1 MVTLYWGYLQLQRCI
16 GTDLIASLNSVPP
29 DVESLRVYLLLP
41 LYHEFLQPKFFEELQ
56 CRFASALLSLKP
68 DAGGRVYGKLQ
79 LLTFK
84 RKENN
89 NINNAIPDMWLA
101 STKTE
106 YFARLINILK
116 QVVIHIICL
125 PSSFD
130 PTEVYHLKI

>member
-68 DAGGRVYGKLQ
+68 DAGGRVYGKFQ

-84 RKENN
+84 RNK
-89 NINNAIPDMWLA
+89 III
-101 STKTE
+101 
-106 YFARLINILK
+106 LIM
-116 QVVIHIICL
+116 
-125 PSSFD
+125 P
-130 PTEVYHLKI
+130 Y